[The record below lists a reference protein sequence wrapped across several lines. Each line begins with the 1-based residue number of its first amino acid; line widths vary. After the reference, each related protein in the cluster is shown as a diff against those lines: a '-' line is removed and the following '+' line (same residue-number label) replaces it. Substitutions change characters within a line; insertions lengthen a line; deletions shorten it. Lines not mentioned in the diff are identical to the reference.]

1 MTTTELIR
9 AADRHFWRDAAV
21 DSRQSF
27 LATGNFDLA
36 ANAFG
41 LLMVHNDDIVAP
53 GEGFDMHHHQ
63 DAEIITWVL
72 DGALEHRDSGSAES
86 TIVET
91 GMAQHISAGAGVRH
105 SEVNAAGYTSRQK
118 VRVVQSWLPADVL
131 GTTPSHDHH
140 DYNDT
145 LASGDFVQVA
155 GPSSPLPLGVEG
167 AALWVARLHD
177 DLPRELS
184 GGAFVHFFVATGEA
198 HVDGEHLHA
207 GDTLRLTDAGPL
219 KVTGSGEVLAWV
231 MDRAV

>member
-1 MTTTELIR
+1 MTTSEIIR
-9 AADRHFWRDAAV
+9 ASERHLWRDAAV

-27 LATGNFDLA
+27 LATGNFNLA

-41 LLMVHNDDIVAP
+41 LLMVHNDDVVSP

-72 DGALEHRDSGSAES
+72 EGALKHRDSGSTES

-91 GMAQHISAGAGVRH
+91 GMAQHISAGSGVRH
-105 SEVNAAGYTSRQK
+105 SEVNAAGYTSKQK

-140 DYNDT
+140 DYNEA
-145 LASGDFVQVA
+145 LQSGDFIQVA
-155 GPSSPLPLGVEG
+155 GPNSPLPLGVHG

-177 DLPRELS
+177 DRPRELL
-184 GGAFVHFFVATGEA
+184 GGAFVRVFVAKHNAEVNGLK
-198 HVDGEHLHA
+198 LHA
-207 GDTLRLTDAGPL
+207 GDALRLRDVEKL
-219 KVTGSGEVLAWV
+219 SVTGSGEVLVWV
-231 MDRAV
+231 MERGI